1 MPPSGQ
7 PGNLIGE
14 RRLCK
19 KFYSRGRLQW
29 IVAEILVAVI
39 ELLIGA
45 TTATAAPLDV
55 ELEDLRPGL
64 PAIYRSLAEKDA
76 ALARVDLKPA
86 FNLGHSSP
94 HPRIPAG
101 PFEVTWGGIIFIKE
115 TPPLA
120 FEAFVSG
127 EVTVEIDGVTVLQG
141 RGESDTSRVVG
152 KDKLNRP
159 IGLYRLRI
167 QYRSLVERP
176 ARLQLW
182 WEGPSFSKEP
192 LPAWQLKH
200 VAADL
205 PKTLTEDELA
215 EKGRVAVGRL
225 GCARCHQGAFPGVTE
240 PPPGPALADV
250 GKRVSKSWLLD
261 WLEDPAKVRKDARM
275 PALFSAD
282 RDGFVE
288 RWLITEYLLK
298 GAGELKPSAAIG
310 DHRLGRRDFVNMGC
324 TACHHI
330 PDIERAEQP
339 DFDRYPLANTGLG
352 DRLPPEALAAFI
364 ANPHARYP
372 DGRMP
377 RLPMKPETAR
387 GIADYLLLWSKA
399 SARDTTA
406 SKLPTADEIAKVS
419 RRLRARNQTA
429 MAEGLIQEKGCA
441 RCHPG
446 LGQSMAADVRIAVKD
461 DSKGCLSGKGLPHV
475 AVDPTTQK
483 AVAAYRAI
491 APREHHPAPFAA
503 RQRLL
508 DRSGCFRCHQHDSDR
523 PPPLETISS
532 TQGGAYLQELPFQRT
547 PRLSYP
553 LQKYTRAHVVG
564 AVREGVTG
572 LRPARF
578 SYRMPSFGT
587 EAETLV
593 QALAEADGELTAAP
607 DPPVQAPADPTLGT
621 LSGSTLAGFQGY
633 ACVSCHIWN
642 GQALSEADPGAVG
655 TELTRLTGRI
665 RRDWF
670 ERFLEDPARAHPG
683 TPMPGIFPKG
693 KKATLPSVLD
703 GDPVRQK
710 EALWSYFALGK
721 DAPSPKPPPPLPVT
735 APAKGEP
742 AIVAQIPLHL
752 PGGALIE
759 SICVLTA
766 DHDLIIYDVGA
777 STLHSAYTGG
787 QILRNVQGR
796 LRTFV
801 AAGTAVGDLKADP
814 PLQLLGG
821 DKPEAPTA
829 LVLHG
834 YDRLEDGVRIRRQ
847 AQFASGTVEI
857 IETLR
862 IATEGGKR
870 RLLREMH
877 FTGVAVGKSLELH
890 SRAAK
895 DAAIEVVPVTGDA
908 KGAVADGIFKS
919 ILVPNRDRAVAA
931 TIRYELP
938 PAKAP
943 PIVERPAIL
952 ADPGK
957 VEGSLE
963 RPGYRAIALPR
974 PKTVAGDD
982 LIMPG
987 AVAVNPKDGRLFVAS
1002 MKLGEIFVLNDPTGD
1017 GKSAHFDNYAR
1028 GLFQEAYSMLA
1039 ESDALYVLH
1048 RRNLT
1053 KITETKGGIAE
1064 RFERV
1069 AALPHGVGDTYD
1081 YGYGLARDPKGAFV
1095 FTYAP
1100 YANTTMPGSGNALR
1114 MRPGKPPEEVGYGFR
1129 NPFGWCSGPGGDV
1142 FFTDNQGEW
1151 VATNKLCHL
1160 VSGRFYGYPNPAQRQ
1175 HTSKPFGKTACWAPY
1190 GWARSLN
1197 GVTYDNT
1204 GGKFGPF
1211 AGQFFLAELMYGGAI
1226 IRVDLEKVNGEYQGA
1241 CFPFWG
1247 KGLLG
1252 PLTLAFSP
1260 KGPLYVGSIT
1270 EPGWMAQPDRGAVY
1284 RIDYTGQ
1291 TPFEMQTIRA
1301 RPKGFRIVFTQPV
1314 TADSAAKPAS
1324 YQVEHYRYEYTGA
1337 YGSPELDRTR
1347 VAIERATVAADGK
1360 SVELVLPSLVKDRI
1374 YLITARGVRS
1384 AKGEGLVHAQ
1394 GAYTLNDVPGG
1405 GE

>member
-1 MPPSGQ
+1 VHHQRLLRTGTT
-7 PGNLIGE
+7 LIVGF
-14 RRLCK
+14 LAIN
-19 KFYSRGRLQW
+19 S
-29 IVAEILVAVI
+29 
-39 ELLIGA
+39 
-45 TTATAAPLDV
+45 ATAAPLDV

-64 PAIYRSLAEKDA
+64 PAVYRSLTDKNAT
-76 ALARVDLKPA
+76 LARIDLKPA
-86 FNLGHSSP
+86 FNLGHSSI

-101 PFEVTWGGIIFIKE
+101 PFEVTWSGIIFIKE
-115 TPPLA
+115 TPPLT
-120 FEAFVSG
+120 FEALVSG

-141 RGESDTSRVVG
+141 KGDSDTSRLTA

-159 IGLYRLRI
+159 IGLYRLKI
-167 QYRSLVERP
+167 TYRSLSDRP
-176 ARLQLW
+176 ARLQIW

-205 PKTLTEDELA
+205 PKTLNEDNLA
-215 EKGRVAVGRL
+215 EKGRQVVGRL
-225 GCARCHQGAFPGVTE
+225 GCARCHQSAFPSVTD
-240 PPPGPALADV
+240 PPPGPALADI
-250 GKRVSKSWLLD
+250 GQRISKAWLLD
-261 WLEDPAKVRKDARM
+261 WLAEPVKLKKDARM
-275 PALFSAD
+275 PVLFTDD

-288 RWLITEYLLK
+288 RWLIAEHLLRGSAEPK
-298 GAGELKPSAAIG
+298 APAAIG
-310 DHRLGRRDFVNMGC
+310 DHRQGRLHFLSIGC
-324 TACHHI
+324 TACHHV
-330 PDIERAEQP
+330 PDLERGEQLEL
-339 DFDRYPLANTGLG
+339 DRYPLANTGLA
-352 DRLPPEALAAFI
+352 DRLTPEALAAFI
-364 ANPHARYP
+364 ANPPSRYP

-377 RLPMKPETAR
+377 RLAVPAGMAR
-387 GIADYLLLWSKA
+387 DIADYLLLWSK
-399 SARDTTA
+399 SAGREATA
-406 SKLPTADEIAKVS
+406 AKPPTAEEIAKVS
-419 RRLRARNQTA
+419 RRLAVRGQAATTEA
-429 MAEGLIQEKGCA
+429 LINEKGCA

-446 LGQSMAADVRIAVKD
+446 IGPSIPADARLTIKD
-461 DSKGCLSGKGLPHV
+461 DAKGCLSGKSTPRFTI
-475 AVDPTTQK
+475 DPVMQK
-483 AVAAYRAI
+483 ALAAYRSVA
-491 APREHHPAPFAA
+491 ARENQPSPFAA

-523 PPPLETISS
+523 PPPLEAISS
-532 TQGGAYLQELPFQRT
+532 TLGGAFLQYLPFQRA
-547 PRLSYP
+547 PRLNYP
-553 LQKYTRAHVVG
+553 LQKYTRAHVLGV
-564 AVREGVTG
+564 VRESITG

-578 SYRMPSFGT
+578 SYRMPSFGS

-593 QALAEADGELTAAP
+593 QALAEADGELTAAA
-607 DPPVQAPADPTLGT
+607 DPPLQQTADPTLGT

-642 GQALSEADPGAVG
+642 GKALSEADPGAVG

-670 ERFLEDPARAHPG
+670 ERFLEDPARSHPG

-693 KKATLPSVLD
+693 KKATLPTVLD

-735 APAKGEP
+735 APEKGEP

-752 PGGALIE
+752 PDGKLIE

-777 STLHSAYTGG
+777 GTLHSGYVGG
-787 QILRNVQGR
+787 QILRSVQGR
-796 LRTFV
+796 LRTFT
-801 AAGTAVGDLKADP
+801 AAGTPVDDLLKVEP
-814 PLQLLGG
+814 PLQLVGG
-821 DKPEAPTA
+821 DKPELPTS
-829 LVLHG
+829 LLLHG
-834 YDRLEDGVRIRRQ
+834 YDRLDDRVRIRRQ
-847 AQFASGTVEI
+847 AQFTSGTVEI

-862 IATEGGKR
+862 IVTEAGKR
-870 RLLREMH
+870 RLVREIR
-877 FTGVAVGKSLELH
+877 FSGVPAGRSLELM
-890 SRAAK
+890 SRTPIDVLAT
-895 DAAIEVVPVTGDA
+895 TGDA
-908 KGAVADGIFKS
+908 KGSVSGGNFKAVLI
-919 ILVPNRDRAVAA
+919 PDRGGTSAA
-931 TIRYELP
+931 TLGYRLP
-938 PAKAP
+938 AAKAP
-943 PIVERPAIL
+943 PAVERPTLL

-957 VEGSLE
+957 LEGSLE

-974 PKTVAGDD
+974 PKTIAGDD

-1002 MKLGEIFVLNDPTGD
+1002 MKLGEVFVLNDPTGD
-1017 GKSAHFDNYAR
+1017 GKSARFDNYAR

-1039 ESDALYVLH
+1039 EPDALYVLH

-1053 KITETKGGIAE
+1053 RISESSGKGVPD
-1064 RFERV
+1064 RFDRV
-1069 AALPHGVGDTYD
+1069 AALTHGVGDTYD
-1081 YGYGLARDPKGAFV
+1081 YGYGLTRDKSGAFV

-1100 YANTTMPGSGNALR
+1100 YANATMPGSGSALR
-1114 MRPGKPPEEVGYGFR
+1114 LTPGKAPEEVGYGFR
-1129 NPFGWCSGPGGDV
+1129 NPLGWCSGPDGDA

-1160 VSGRFYGYPNPAQRQ
+1160 VNGRFYGYPNPAQRQ
-1175 HTSKPFGKTACWAPY
+1175 HTSKPFGKTACWVPY

-1291 TPFEMQTIRA
+1291 TPFEMQTIRV
-1301 RPKGFRIVFTQPV
+1301 RPKGFRIIFTQPV
-1314 TADSAAKPAS
+1314 AGDSAGKAAS

-1347 VAIERATVAADGK
+1347 VAVERATVAADGK
-1360 SVELVLPSLVKDRI
+1360 SVELTLPALVKDRI

-1384 AKGEGLVHAQ
+1384 AKGEGLVHPQ
-1394 GAYTLNDVPGG
+1394 GAYTLNDVPAGRD
-1405 GE
+1405 

>member
-1 MPPSGQ
+1 MHHLRSLAAV
-7 PGNLIGE
+7 LIG
-14 RRLCK
+14 
-19 KFYSRGRLQW
+19 FF
-29 IVAEILVAVI
+29 AVTS
-39 ELLIGA
+39 A
-45 TTATAAPLDV
+45 SAAPLDV

-64 PAIYRSLAEKDA
+64 PGVYRSLIDKDA
-76 ALARVDLKPA
+76 TLARIDLKPA
-86 FNLGHSSP
+86 FNLGHSSV
-94 HPRIPAG
+94 HPRIPSG
-101 PFEVTWGGIIFIKE
+101 PFEVTWSGIIFIKE
-115 TPPLA
+115 TPPIA
-120 FEAFVSG
+120 FEALVSG
-127 EVTVEIDGVTVLQG
+127 EITVEIDGVTVLQG
-141 RGESDTSRVVG
+141 RGDNDTSRVTG

-159 IGLYRLRI
+159 TGLYRLRI
-167 QYRSLVERP
+167 HYRSLPDRP
-176 ARLQLW
+176 ARLQIC

-205 PKTLTEDELA
+205 PKALAEDELA

-225 GCARCHQGAFPGVTE
+225 GCARCHQSAFPGVTE
-240 PPPGPALADV
+240 PPPGPALADLGQRI
-250 GKRVSKSWLLD
+250 GKGWLLD
-261 WLEDPAKVRKDARM
+261 WLADPPKLNKDARM
-275 PALFSAD
+275 PALFAAD

-288 RWLITEYLLK
+288 RWLVAEHLLR
-298 GAGELKPSAAIG
+298 GAAEPKAPAAIG
-310 DHRLGRRDFVNMGC
+310 DHRMGRRHFVSIGC
-324 TACHHI
+324 TACHHV
-330 PDIERAEQP
+330 PDIDRAEQP
-339 DFDRYPLANTGLG
+339 DFDRQPLVNTGLG

-377 RLPMKPETAR
+377 RLAVPPEMAR
-387 GIADYLLLWSKA
+387 DIADYLLLWSK
-399 SARDTTA
+399 STARAATVA
-406 SKLPTADEIAKVS
+406 KPPTAEEIAKVS
-419 RRLRARNQTA
+419 RRLGVRGQAATA
-429 MAEGLIQEKGCA
+429 ESLINEKGCA
-441 RCHPG
+441 RCHSGIGP
-446 LGQSMAADVRIAVKD
+446 SIPADVRITIKD
-461 DSKGCLSGKGLPHV
+461 DTKGCLTGKGTPRFTID
-475 AVDPTTQK
+475 AATQK
-483 AVAAYRAI
+483 TLAAYRAI
-491 APREHHPAPFAA
+491 APQEKQPSPFAA

-523 PPPLETISS
+523 APPLEVIGS
-532 TQGGAYLQELPFQRT
+532 TLGGAWLQNVPFQRT
-547 PRLSYP
+547 PRLNYP
-553 LQKYTRAHVVG
+553 LHKYTRAHVVS

-578 SYRMPSFGT
+578 SYRMPSFGP

-593 QALAEADGELTAAP
+593 QALAEADGELLAAP
-607 DPPVQAPADPTLGT
+607 DPPVQQAADPTLGT

-633 ACVSCHIWN
+633 ACVSCHLWN
-642 GQALSEADPGAVG
+642 GKALSEPDPGAVG

-670 ERFLEDPARAHPG
+670 ERFLEDPARSHPG

-735 APAKGEP
+735 APAAGEP
-742 AIVAQIPLHL
+742 VIVGQIPLHL
-752 PGGALIE
+752 PGGGLIE

-766 DHDLIIYDVGA
+766 DHDLLIYDVGA
-777 STLHSAYTGG
+777 GSLHSAYVGG
-787 QILRNVQGR
+787 QILRSVQGR
-796 LRTFV
+796 LRSFT
-801 AAGTAVGDLKADP
+801 AAATPVGDGFKAEP
-814 PLQLLGG
+814 VLQLLGG
-821 DKPEAPTA
+821 DKPESPTS
-829 LVLHG
+829 LGLHG
-834 YDRLEDGVRIRRQ
+834 YDRLDDGVRIRRQ
-847 AQFASGTVEI
+847 AHFGTTAVEI
-857 IETLR
+857 VETLR
-862 IATEGGKR
+862 IATDNGKR
-870 RLLREMH
+870 RLLHEVR
-877 FTGVAVGKSLELH
+877 FSDVPTGRTIELR
-890 SRAAK
+890 SRAPAGITI
-895 DAAIEVVPVTGDA
+895 DVVPTIGEA
-908 KGAVADGIFKS
+908 KGAAADGVFKAVL
-919 ILVPNRDRAVAA
+919 IPNRGRACAA

-938 PAKAP
+938 AAKMPPAL
-943 PIVERPAIL
+943 ERPTVL

-957 VEGSLE
+957 IEGSLE

-1002 MKLGEIFVLNDPTGD
+1002 MKLGEIFVLNDPAGD
-1017 GKSAHFDNYAR
+1017 GKSARFDNYAR

-1039 ESDALYVLH
+1039 EPDALYVLH

-1053 KITETKGGIAE
+1053 KITETNGKGVAD

-1069 AALPHGVGDTYD
+1069 AALPHGIGDTYD
-1081 YGYGLARDPKGAFV
+1081 YGYGLTRDKSGAFI

-1100 YANTTMPGSGNALR
+1100 YANATLPGAGSALR
-1114 MRPGKPPEEVGYGFR
+1114 LTPGKPPEEVGYGFR
-1129 NPFGWCSGPGGDV
+1129 NPLGWCSGPAGDV

-1160 VSGRFYGYPNPAQRQ
+1160 APGRFYGYPNPAQRQ
-1175 HTSKPFGKTACWAPY
+1175 HAAKPFGKTACWVPY

-1197 GVTYDNT
+1197 GVTYDST

-1211 AGQFFLAELMYGGAI
+1211 AGQFFLAELMFGGAI

-1314 TADSAAKPAS
+1314 AADSAGNPAS

-1347 VAIERATVAADGK
+1347 VAVERATVAADGK
-1360 SVELVLPSLVKDRI
+1360 SVELVLPALVKDRI

-1384 AKGEGLVHAQ
+1384 AKGDGLVHPQ
-1394 GAYTLNDVPGG
+1394 GAYTLNDVPEGTD
-1405 GE
+1405 